1 MDGRFNLFKRLGQ
14 RGQSIL
20 IVALS
25 LPIFMFLLAIV
36 FDVGM
41 YFVQAS
47 RLQNIADSAALA
59 GVGAYTNNCVTK
71 LISKPSDMDFDDSFE
86 TKFSGKDYTFDVV
99 DDKDEADEHAA
110 YYIRKNSNNSHSIN
124 DADTGLWYAPIV
136 FTLVDHSTASY
147 VGLYCYRVDLTEE
160 VPLNFAKY
168 FGFDSFDVKASAVA
182 VAVPTKDTIPDDDK
196 IDEFI
201 KAVNANIYKTAPNLY
216 YESIFNSSS
225 ERTYDVTSTDS
236 VTGEESTDV
245 GEIYGKQNDKYFTSH
260 ITDYTKSENHLAMDT
275 TLPDDTIAW
284 KEGDDEYCADPIEG
298 KDQLGLKG
306 LTYTI
311 NRELIQDKSSTG
323 KETTSLYLDRPNTS
337 SNGLGTPY
345 RATYIDITG
354 ENLSDD
360 KETPLYMRVE
370 SEPILVSGNATLV
383 QPITITINGDQEKP
397 MVVAYDGPDP
407 NREEKDT
414 PKVDVTT
421 GMTYK
426 KSGNS
431 WVVTHNNYKN
441 RFGSYD
447 PNNLVLTSST
457 VSAPIT
463 INLDHDFKGVIY
475 APYSKV
481 IVYGSGKIDGFILA
495 AEIEDHGTSSNRK
508 SHTTFSSIPNWYA
521 EYDYKYDSS
530 KQNWFKYTVY
540 RVDANYSVIYDVFHN
555 YTWTELGD

>member
-1 MDGRFNLFKRLGQ
+1 
-14 RGQSIL
+14 
-20 IVALS
+20 
-25 LPIFMFLLAIV
+25 
-36 FDVGM
+36 
-41 YFVQAS
+41 
-47 RLQNIADSAALA
+47 
-59 GVGAYTNNCVTK
+59 
-71 LISKPSDMDFDDSFE
+71 
-86 TKFSGKDYTFDVV
+86 
-99 DDKDEADEHAA
+99 
-110 YYIRKNSNNSHSIN
+110 
-124 DADTGLWYAPIV
+124 
-136 FTLVDHSTASY
+136 
-147 VGLYCYRVDLTEE
+147 
-160 VPLNFAKY
+160 
-168 FGFDSFDVKASAVA
+168 
-182 VAVPTKDTIPDDDK
+182 
-196 IDEFI
+196 
-201 KAVNANIYKTAPNLY
+201 
-216 YESIFNSSS
+216 
-225 ERTYDVTSTDS
+225 
-236 VTGEESTDV
+236 
-245 GEIYGKQNDKYFTSH
+245 
-260 ITDYTKSENHLAMDT
+260 
-275 TLPDDTIAW
+275 
-284 KEGDDEYCADPIEG
+284 
-298 KDQLGLKG
+298 
-306 LTYTI
+306 
-311 NRELIQDKSSTG
+311 
-323 KETTSLYLDRPNTS
+323 
-337 SNGLGTPY
+337 
-345 RATYIDITG
+345 
-354 ENLSDD
+354 
-360 KETPLYMRVE
+360 MRVE

-447 PNNLVLTSST
+447 PNNLVLTSSK

-540 RVDANYSVIYDVFHN
+540 RVEANYSVIYDVFHN